1 MAKNDNGNDKDM
13 KTGRPPRDEQM
24 KAVQKAHGTPTRQS
38 ELPPFVSK
46 DAMPG
51 ETD

>member
-13 KTGRPPRDEQM
+13 KTGRPPRDEQT
-24 KAVQKAHGTPTRQS
+24 KALQKAHGTPVRQAT
-38 ELPPFVSK
+38 LPPYIGK

-51 ETD
+51 EKD